1 MGVNMLKDELRR
13 GLKGIN
19 FKIMIFIGI
28 FLCIAQ
34 TIKHDYSNIIM
45 SYNNY
50 NYFFDDYIKNG
61 IVSSYESFIF
71 FKLTDIS
78 KIFFMIMPVLV
89 SISYANSYL
98 EDLNSG
104 FLKSILIRCPKNKYF
119 ICKYIA
125 NFIIAGAT
133 IAIPLIID
141 LLIVISTQA
150 SIIPDMIRDTN
161 LINGNL
167 NLNMYMHH
175 PVLYIVLWIFIYFIF
190 AGAIASIVLSFSIF
204 IRDKFIVTIL
214 PFLLVQAINII
225 FGLIGLNKYNL
236 SNFLFLCTD
245 INLMS
250 MFITFFVMLML
261 TFLSFFIGGRNNEA
275 F

>member
-1 MGVNMLKDELRR
+1 MLKDELRR